1 MIEQPDQG
9 GTMPAAQAEP
19 VSTDGGEQAK
29 FNPGRTY
36 YEDFFSKVLDGALER
51 KGSLEQRGIT
61 VVTTS
66 ATLVTLIFTIVS
78 FVLAHVGS
86 SGINP
91 HSFIKGSIDLA
102 VILLVAAAVFGL
114 AINLPVPYGT
124 PDPRDLAG
132 FLFDEDA
139 TEKPL
144 KGSPASS
151 TTTSIEEEEITSPP
165 TRSRGEE
172 RYTREQEIESRS
184 KSRFLTDNADAAAWE
199 VALAR
204 VKLLRRAKRWNQL
217 KARLLFL
224 AVLCEV
230 VAIGSLAWGIHK
242 LLGL

>member
-1 MIEQPDQG
+1 MTIQQPDPG
-9 GTMPAAQAEP
+9 EVRPAAPPAS

-29 FNPGRTY
+29 LNPGRTY
-36 YEDFFSKVLDGALER
+36 YEDFFSKVLDDALER

-91 HSFIKGSIDLA
+91 HAFIRGSIDLA

-124 PDPRDLAG
+124 PDPRDLAE
-132 FLFDEDA
+132 FLFDEDTA
-139 TEKPL
+139 EGSQV
-144 KGSPASS
+144 GSPSRA
-151 TTTSIEEEEITSPP
+151 
-165 TRSRGEE
+165 TRSKGEE
-172 RYTREQEIESRS
+172 RYTREQEVELRSR
-184 KSRFLTDNADAAAWE
+184 SRFLTDNADAAAWE

-204 VKLLRRAKRWNQL
+204 VKLLSRAKRWNQL